1 LWNFIELASS
11 QIIITLAASNF
22 KISMKKVIKNQRAE
36 VFTFKRWGRKAYSL
50 FSVLKQPVR
59 IGVLLAVYTTVS
71 EPELLFAQTDSS
83 KVSMEYNLNEVEV
96 SAQRVPVAFSQVARM
111 VSVITREEI
120 EAAPVQSLQ
129 ELLEYALSVD
139 VRQRGSQGVQADISV
154 RGGSIDQTLIL
165 LNGINISDPQTG
177 HHSLDLPVSFKNIQ
191 RIEILEGPAARV
203 FGPNAFSGAINIITS
218 PEGSSGIKLDASS
231 GQHQLADLN
240 VSGNLQNKGWNQF
253 VAFNR
258 MSSDGYID
266 NTDFKTWNAFYQ
278 TKLNTKPGTLDFQ
291 IGRTNKAFGANG
303 FYSAAY
309 PNEFEATKTTFAS
322 LKFETGTKIHITPSI
337 YWRQHQDRFELFR
350 SEPTIWPVWYKGH
363 NYHLTDVFGSNLN
376 AWFESAFGK
385 TAFGAE
391 IRTENVWSNVLGKAL
406 TTPIAVPGE
415 SGQFFTKSY
424 SRTTISYFAEHSIYL
439 KRLSVSAGAMV
450 NWISDLGFGW
460 NIYPGA
466 DISYAFSNQIKLYGS
481 ANSSLRMPTFTDL
494 FYSGANNIGNP
505 DLKPEKSVTY
515 ESGLKLT
522 FKGFSGRAGA
532 YYRQGKD
539 LIDWVRENETDK
551 WQTKNLTSIKTT
563 GIELNGDLFP
573 EKIWNKSVFITKLG
587 VNYSYTNLD
596 KGGNN
601 LFSYYVLDNLKQK
614 LDIELNHKIWNKLKG
629 SWRVSYQDR
638 NGMQTKTESFKPFW
652 NVNARIMWKTPST
665 EIYLLAANLFD
676 KKYYDY
682 GTIEQPGRW
691 ISIGISHQLKFKTV
705 TQN

>member
-1 LWNFIELASS
+1 
-11 QIIITLAASNF
+11 
-22 KISMKKVIKNQRAE
+22 MKKVIKIHNRAE

-59 IGVLLAVYTTVS
+59 IGVLMVAYTSVS

-83 KVSMEYNLNEVEV
+83 KVSMEYNLDEVEV
-96 SAQRVPVAFSQVARM
+96 SAQRAPVAFSQVARI
-111 VSVITREEI
+111 VSVISREEI

-139 VRQRGSQGVQADISV
+139 VRQRGVHGVQADISV
-154 RGGSIDQTLIL
+154 RGGSFDQTLIL

-177 HHSLDLPVSFKNIQ
+177 HHSLDLPVSYKNIQ

-203 FGPNAFSGAINIITS
+203 FGPNAFSGAINIITNS
-218 PEGSSGIKLDASS
+218 DESSGVKSDISG
-231 GQHQLADLN
+231 GQHKLADVN
-240 VSGNLQNKGWNQF
+240 VSGNIKTGGWNQF
-253 VAFNR
+253 LAFNR
-258 MSSDGYID
+258 MSSDGYIE

-291 IGRTNKAFGANG
+291 IGRTNKAFGANS
-303 FYSAAY
+303 FYTATY
-309 PNEFEATKTTFAS
+309 PNQYEATKTTFAS
-322 LKFETGTKIHITPSI
+322 LKFETGTKIHLTPSV
-337 YWRQHQDRFELFR
+337 YWRRHQDRFELFR
-350 SEPTIWPVWYKGH
+350 SDPASWYKGH

-385 TAFGAE
+385 SAFGAE

-424 SRTTISYFAEHSIYL
+424 SRTTISYFAEHSIFL
-439 KRLSVSAGAMV
+439 NRLSVSAGAMT

-460 NIYPGA
+460 NIYPGMDA
-466 DISYAFSNQIKLYGS
+466 SLAITDHVKLFGS

-505 DLKPEKSVTY
+505 DLKPEKSTTL
-515 ESGLKLT
+515 EGGLKIT
-522 FKGFSGRAGA
+522 FIGFSGRAGA
-532 YYRQGKD
+532 YHRRGKD

-551 WQTKNLTSIKTT
+551 WQTRNLTSINST
-563 GIELNGDLFP
+563 GIELSSDFFP
-573 EKIWNKSVFITKLG
+573 EKIWKKSIFITKLG
-587 VNYSYTNLD
+587 INYSYSQLD
-596 KGGNN
+596 KGNNN

-638 NGMQTKTESFKPFW
+638 NGMRTKTESYQPFW
-652 NVNARIMWKTPST
+652 LINTRIMWKTPST

-676 KKYYDY
+676 TKYYDF
-682 GTIEQPGRW
+682 GTVEQPGRW
-691 ISIGISHQLKFKTV
+691 ISMGISHQLKF
-705 TQN
+705 